1 MCDHHH
7 AIRLGSAWD
16 PPTKALAG
24 VSSAGVSS
32 AGVALP
38 GVALLAVGERV
49 RWARRFGRPGGIQPG
64 DRVLLVVTESATGA
78 EITLN
83 GVCLPPLLL
92 PCNLPPP
99 NRPPPKRP
107 PPPLA
112 VAARWS
118 HDITD
123 LLRDRNDIVVVV
135 PATVGGDPVC
145 DTQGRSP
152 LPPAIGS
159 IALEIVTPH
168 KATSG
173 AQVGHPA

>member
-7 AIRLGSAWD
+7 AIRLGSAWE
-16 PPTKALAG
+16 PPAKVPPDASLAG
-24 VSSAGVSS
+24 VTLS
-32 AGVALP
+32 
-38 GVALLAVGERV
+38 AVGERV
-49 RWARRFGRPGGIQPG
+49 RWARRFGRPGGLGPD

-78 EITLN
+78 EIAVN

-92 PCNLPPP
+92 PPHCPTPH
-99 NRPPPKRP
+99 
-107 PPPLA
+107 LA

-118 HDITD
+118 HDITP

-135 PATVGGDPVC
+135 PATVGGDLIC

-152 LPPAIGS
+152 LPPAIGT

-168 KATSG
+168 KATSE

>member
-1 MCDHHH
+1 MRDHHH

-16 PPTKALAG
+16 PPPKVLPAA
-24 VSSAGVSS
+24 
-32 AGVALP
+32 ALP
-38 GVALLAVGERV
+38 AVGERV
-49 RWARRFGRPGGIQPG
+49 RWSRRFGRPGGLGPD

-78 EITLN
+78 EIAVN

-92 PCNLPPP
+92 PPHCPPP
-99 NRPPPKRP
+99 HCPTPRV
-107 PPPLA
+107 A

-118 HDITD
+118 HDITP

-145 DTQGRSP
+145 DTHGRSP
-152 LPPAIGS
+152 LPPAIGM
-159 IALEIVTPH
+159 IALEIVTPY

-173 AQVGHPA
+173 APVGHPA

>member
-16 PPTKALAG
+16 PPG
-24 VSSAGVSS
+24 VVPPSMD
-32 AGVALP
+32 
-38 GVALLAVGERV
+38 ERV
-49 RWARRFGRPGGIQPG
+49 RWARRFGRPGGLEPD

-78 EITLN
+78 EIAVN

-92 PCNLPPP
+92 PPHV
-99 NRPPPKRP
+99 
-107 PPPLA
+107 A

-118 HDITD
+118 HDITP
-123 LLRDRNDIVVVV
+123 LLRDRNDIVVAV

-145 DTQGRSP
+145 DTHGRSP
-152 LPPAIGS
+152 LPQAIGM

-168 KATSG
+168 KATSE
-173 AQVGHPA
+173 APVGHPA